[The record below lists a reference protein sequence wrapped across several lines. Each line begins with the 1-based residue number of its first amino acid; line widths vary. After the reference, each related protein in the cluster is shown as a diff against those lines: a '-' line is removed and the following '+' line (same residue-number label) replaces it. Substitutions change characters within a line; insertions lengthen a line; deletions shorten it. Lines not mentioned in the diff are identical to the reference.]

1 MEPRLLARLLAAA
14 ALLSAPLALA
24 GPCPSG
30 VAYPGNEGWPS
41 QVEATQT
48 AKAKEIAALEDYA
61 FTRTGKDA
69 ERKGI
74 RTDGVVIVKGGTLIY
89 EKYGPGFTASN
100 KHLSWSVAKSFS
112 SALIGTSVQRNALAL
127 DDSICTY
134 LTEYSGD
141 VCRIKVR
148 DNLTFATGLAWQE
161 EYEGK
166 QYQVS
171 SVISMLFGVG
181 HADQLKHVLSTK
193 FAHDPGTQW
202 KYSTGD
208 AELLSAVAKRAL
220 AKQLPGEEFPFW
232 KVMFDPMGM
241 SVAFEEDVKG
251 TPLGG
256 SMVYATPREFAKF
269 GYLFLHDGCWDGQ
282 RLLPEGWV
290 KDSTTPSNVFLT
302 TAPKTEDAL
311 SGYMWWLNQPWPQQ
325 QKEKPWADVPAD
337 AFAALGHWG
346 QRIYVIPSLDLVVV
360 RTGDDRE
367 SGKGLDSNTFLKLA
381 MAVAQ

>member
-1 MEPRLLARLLAAA
+1 MRALALTRLAAA
-14 ALLSAPLALA
+14 AALAVSAVAFA
-24 GPCPSG
+24 GPCPTAGSLP
-30 VAYPGNEGWPS
+30 YPGTEGWPS
-41 QVEATQT
+41 LVDATKT
-48 AKAKEIAALEDYA
+48 AKASEISALETYA
-61 FTRTGKDA
+61 FTLTGKDA
-69 ERKGI
+69 DRAGM
-74 RTDGVVIVKGGTLIY
+74 RTDGVVIIKGGKLLY
-89 EKYGPGFTASN
+89 EKYARGFTADN

-112 SALIGTSVQRNALAL
+112 SALIGVAVGRGALAL

-141 VCRIKVR
+141 VCKIKVK

-171 SVISMLFGVG
+171 SVISMLFGSG
-181 HADQLKHVLSTK
+181 HQDQLKHILSTK

-220 AKQLPGEEFPFW
+220 AKQMPGEQFPFW
-232 KVMFDPMGM
+232 VALFDKMGM

-256 SMVYATPREFAKF
+256 SMVYATPREYAKF

-282 RLLPEGWV
+282 RLLPDGWV
-290 KDSTTPSNVFLT
+290 KSSTTPSDVFMT
-302 TAPKTEDAL
+302 SAPDTEDTP
-311 SGYMWWLNQPWPQQ
+311 SGYMWWLNQPPKA
-325 QKEKPWADVPAD
+325 QKSKPWKDVPDD
-337 AFAALGHWG
+337 AFLADGHWG
-346 QRIYVIPSLDLVVV
+346 QKIFVVPSLDLVVV

-367 SGKGLDSNTFLKLA
+367 SGVFDDNQFMKLA